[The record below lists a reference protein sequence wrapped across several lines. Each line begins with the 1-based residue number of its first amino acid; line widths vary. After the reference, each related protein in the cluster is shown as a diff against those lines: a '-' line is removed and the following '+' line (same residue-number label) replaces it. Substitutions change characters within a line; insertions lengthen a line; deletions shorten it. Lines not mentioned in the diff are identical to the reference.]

1 MANIKS
7 AAKRAQI
14 GERNRLQNKS
24 VKTGLKTIE
33 KKLNTAVETND
44 KASSQILIQ
53 AVKSFDKAASKGVIS
68 KNAANRKKS
77 KMQKKINASA

>member
-14 GERNRLQNKS
+14 GETNRLRNKS

-33 KKLNTAVETND
+33 KKLNTAIESND
-44 KASSQILIQ
+44 KDSNQLLAE
-53 AVKSFDKAASKGVIS
+53 AMKSFDKAASKNVIH

>member
-7 AAKRAQI
+7 AEKRAQI
-14 GERNRLQNKS
+14 GERNRVKNKS

-33 KKLNTAVETND
+33 KKLNTAIEAND
-44 KASSQILIQ
+44 KESSQLLTQ
-53 AVKSFDKAASKGVIS
+53 AVKSFDKAASKGVIH

>member
-7 AAKRAQI
+7 AAKKAQI

-33 KKLNTAVETND
+33 KKLNTAVEAND
-44 KASSQILIQ
+44 EASNQILTQ
-53 AVKSFDKAASKGVIS
+53 AVKSFDKAASKGIIS

>member
-7 AAKRAQI
+7 AEKRAQI
-14 GERNRLQNKS
+14 GERNRLKNKS

-44 KASSQILIQ
+44 KASSELLAK
-53 AVKSFDKAASKGVIS
+53 AVKSFDRAASKGIIH